1 MNEWYS
7 TYIKMMR
14 KKLNNSQKS
23 YLEKIYYA
31 LSKVEDNPYIWKETM
46 RDVLA
51 LAREATKAEE

>member
-1 MNEWYS
+1 
-7 TYIKMMR
+7 MR

-51 LAREATKAEE
+51 LAREATKVEE